1 MHNQYENLMKVVPI
15 LIQAGITGFESPAA
29 EYSEKT
35 LNLNDLIH
43 NPGAVF
49 VWKAIDNSMQSVGIY
64 KYDYLICD
72 SSAEPEH
79 NDVVVVQFEDT
90 ITCRLL
96 DLYRRLLV
104 SPFNDAKP
112 IKISE
117 EHGIEVKGVVTFS
130 IRCHRYNVQHGNEMF
145 DLNELIVHP
154 SSSYIGSAS
163 GSSMEGVG
171 IYNSDLLLVDR
182 RLEVKDKDIVVVN
195 LNNEFACKQ
204 LDIPNRMLLSANPE
218 VSPIK
223 INYLDTFSLEGVVTC
238 SLRRHRLNSFPGV
251 A

>member
-1 MHNQYENLMKVVPI
+1 MKVVPI

-49 VWKAIDNSMQSVGIY
+49 VWQAIDNSMHSVGIY
-64 KYDYLICD
+64 KFDYLIYD

-79 NDVVVVQFEDT
+79 NDVVVVQHEDT
-90 ITCRLL
+90 ITCKLL
-96 DLYRRLLV
+96 DLHRRVLA
-104 SPFNDAKP
+104 SPFNDVEP
-112 IKISE
+112 INICE
-117 EHGIEVKGVVTFS
+117 EHGIEIKGVVTIS
-130 IRCHRYNVQHGNEMF
+130 IRCHRYNIRHGNEMF

-154 SSSYIGSAS
+154 SSSYIACAS

-171 IYNSDLLLVDR
+171 IYNSDLLIVDR

-204 LDIPNRMLLSANPE
+204 LDIPNRMLISANPN
-218 VSPIK
+218 VSPVR
-223 INYLDTFSLEGVVTC
+223 INYLDTFSLEGVVIC
-238 SLRRHRLNSFPGV
+238 SLRRHRANSLPGV

>member
-1 MHNQYENLMKVVPI
+1 MHEQYINSMKVVPI

-49 VWKAIDNSMQSVGIY
+49 VWQAIDNSMHSVGIY
-64 KYDYLICD
+64 KFDYLIYD

-79 NDVVVVQFEDT
+79 NDVVVVQHEDT
-90 ITCRLL
+90 ITCKLL
-96 DLYRRLLV
+96 DLHRRVLA
-104 SPFNDAKP
+104 SPFNDVEP
-112 IKISE
+112 INICE
-117 EHGIEVKGVVTFS
+117 EHGIEIKGVVTIS
-130 IRCHRYNVQHGNEMF
+130 IRCHRYNIRHGNEMF

-154 SSSYIGSAS
+154 SSSYIACAS

-171 IYNSDLLLVDR
+171 IYNSDLLIVDR

-204 LDIPNRMLLSANPE
+204 LDIPNRMLISANPN
-218 VSPIK
+218 VSPVR
-223 INYLDTFSLEGVVTC
+223 INYLDTFSLEGVVIC
-238 SLRRHRLNSFPGV
+238 SLRRHRANSLPGV